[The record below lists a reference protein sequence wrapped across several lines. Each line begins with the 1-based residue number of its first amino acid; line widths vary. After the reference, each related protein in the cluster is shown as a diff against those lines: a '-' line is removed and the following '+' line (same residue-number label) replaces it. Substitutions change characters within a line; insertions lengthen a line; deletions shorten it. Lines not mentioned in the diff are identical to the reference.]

1 MNLRPYQQEDMIKC
15 QRDIM
20 AGKNRNLIV
29 WATGLGKTVLMAHI
43 VGRLRKKR
51 ALIIVNREELVWQTV
66 DKIKASYP
74 ELNVSVEKAEHRSTP
89 DSEVVVASIQTIGSV
104 REEPDGT
111 PIFSDR
117 LKTLSPQEFD
127 IVIVD
132 ECHRASADSFRNV
145 LKYFGVY
152 LSNDKYNDPSKILF
166 GLTATPNRSDN
177 KGLDEFFNHITSIR
191 DIRWGIQN
199 KYLTDIEA
207 YRVETTVDISDVK
220 ITAGD
225 FNHGQLEK
233 KINTP
238 ARNELVV
245 KKYLEVTGGKKA
257 LFFTL
262 DIQHAE
268 DLAAELRNQGVKA
281 MAVSSRTPMQKRKEI
296 FDMHKSGEL
305 TALTGATIFC
315 LDEKTQILTSD
326 GWRGIDTI
334 SADDRIAN
342 WWDDWSVTFDRPL
355 EIFKRQQYP
364 GEKIMQLS
372 SPRRDIR
379 VTEDHTM
386 IALKPIGSGHS
397 VFAGR
402 TKTIKA
408 KAKDLNDIGRVYIPT
423 CGNAEPAYFD
433 QDSFKPDSTDRKRF
447 ISYTSSL
454 LRKKGYGFN
463 DSITESER
471 RYNRKIGLRKKAP
484 NELTNEECMFIGF
497 WLGDGGKYNLQTGG
511 IEFKIAQSL
520 RNEHNIIWFDHIINR
535 MGVNYIKRT
544 KKPTATA
551 KRTDFEFVEWSFPRG
566 TGGGCQEREGL
577 YSIEDYLNKD
587 GSNLLWGL
595 SKEQFDSL
603 LYGLW
608 RADGNHK
615 KNSETGRTFH
625 VYSANLSLLDIL
637 QAIASVRGWQANIH
651 HRTKKTTTH
660 TLSLS
665 TDRCFGYNSGGNNL
679 KESDATHERVWCV
692 KSTSGFIITRR
703 NGKVA
708 VLGNCE
714 GYDDPTIEVGCMVRP
729 FRSGLI
735 YRQAVGRVLRPFPA
749 PEALAAM
756 IAAGKEPAWIKPC
769 AIIIDFVDVSSRH
782 SLVTMPSLFGL
793 SPKLETK
800 GRRMEELTKEMEGMY
815 DKLPE
820 QVKKRTKLE
829 EIDDT
834 TNLTGII
841 ERVDL
846 ITVPTTPEEIKSVS
860 EMSWLKRG
868 DSYMLHLPNKTAS
881 IRKNTMG
888 VYEIR
893 TSKNGVSS
901 FAGVAPSFEEAVK
914 KVEYGLSNED
924 RSFGKSSA
932 NWRGNPISDKQV
944 DLLAKIDRIG
954 LSKLGGDKNRYKQLI
969 RSTMNSGQAQALIA
983 SILARRS

>member
-1 MNLRPYQQEDMIKC
+1 MNLRPYQQEDLIKC

-89 DSEVVVASIQTIGSV
+89 DSEVVIASIQTIGSV

-117 LKTLSPQEFD
+117 LKTIDPETFD
-127 IVIVD
+127 FIICD
-132 ECHRASADSFRNV
+132 EVHNAAADSYRNV
-145 LKYFGVY
+145 LKYFMVY
-152 LSNDKYNDPSKILF
+152 LSDPKYNDNNKVFL
-166 GLTATPNRSDN
+166 GMTATPNRSDN
-177 KGLDEFFNHITSIR
+177 QGLNEFFNHITSVR
-191 DIRWGIQN
+191 DIRWGIQH

-225 FNHGQLEK
+225 FNHRQLEK

-238 ARNELVV
+238 ARNELVA
-245 KKYLEVTGGKKA
+245 KKYIEITGGKKA

-268 DLAAELRNQGVKA
+268 DLAAELRKQGIKA
-281 MAVSSRTPMQKRKEI
+281 MSVSSRTPGPLRKEI
-296 FDMHKSGEL
+296 LDSHKRGEL
-305 TALTGATIFC
+305 TALC
-315 LDEKTQILTSD
+315 
-326 GWRGIDTI
+326 
-334 SADDRIAN
+334 SA
-342 WWDDWSVTFDRPL
+342 
-355 EIFKRQQYP
+355 
-364 GEKIMQLS
+364 
-372 SPRRDIR
+372 
-379 VTEDHTM
+379 
-386 IALKPIGSGHS
+386 
-397 VFAGR
+397 
-402 TKTIKA
+402 
-408 KAKDLNDIGRVYIPT
+408 
-423 CGNAEPAYFD
+423 
-433 QDSFKPDSTDRKRF
+433 
-447 ISYTSSL
+447 L
-454 LRKKGYGFN
+454 LC
-463 DSITESER
+463 T
-471 RYNRKIGLRKKAP
+471 
-484 NELTNEECMFIGF
+484 
-497 WLGDGGKYNLQTGG
+497 
-511 IEFKIAQSL
+511 
-520 RNEHNIIWFDHIINR
+520 
-535 MGVNYIKRT
+535 
-544 KKPTATA
+544 
-551 KRTDFEFVEWSFPRG
+551 
-566 TGGGCQEREGL
+566 
-577 YSIEDYLNKD
+577 
-587 GSNLLWGL
+587 
-595 SKEQFDSL
+595 
-603 LYGLW
+603 
-608 RADGNHK
+608 
-615 KNSETGRTFH
+615 
-625 VYSANLSLLDIL
+625 
-637 QAIASVRGWQANIH
+637 
-651 HRTKKTTTH
+651 
-660 TLSLS
+660 
-665 TDRCFGYNSGGNNL
+665 
-679 KESDATHERVWCV
+679 
-692 KSTSGFIITRR
+692 
-703 NGKVA
+703 
-708 VLGNCE
+708 E

-729 FRSGLI
+729 FRSGRI

-834 TNLTGII
+834 TNLTGIV

-954 LSKLGGDKNRYKQLI
+954 LSKLSGDKNKYKQLI